1 MTRGQCGSLHLHRM
15 TLSFTTPH
23 RFSSALSDVGSK
35 TTWHR
40 LVIFEE
46 AANGDMP

>member
-1 MTRGQCGSLHLHRM
+1 MADGN
-15 TLSFTTPH
+15 LSPSH
-23 RFSSALSDVGSK
+23 FSRWRDVVFK

-46 AANGDMP
+46 AANGDITQKKKE